1 MSSNDALED
10 SEQRAKQ
17 EIERKHDV
25 MAQEP
30 KVPHL
35 TVIWQSDSFDIC
47 LSECEQFEFAAFCKQ
62 AAMKQMELVNADQT
76 KLKMDKD
83 WLELVDSISKDFM
96 PCWLDHCGDIIAM

>member
-30 KVPHL
+30 KVPHF
-35 TVIWQSDSFDIC
+35 TVI
-47 LSECEQFEFAAFCKQ
+47 
-62 AAMKQMELVNADQT
+62 
-76 KLKMDKD
+76 
-83 WLELVDSISKDFM
+83 
-96 PCWLDHCGDIIAM
+96 